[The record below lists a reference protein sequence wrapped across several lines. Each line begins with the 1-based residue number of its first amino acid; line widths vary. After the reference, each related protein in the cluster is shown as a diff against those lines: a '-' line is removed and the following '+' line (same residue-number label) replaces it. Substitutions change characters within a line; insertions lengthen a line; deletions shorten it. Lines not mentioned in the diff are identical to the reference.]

1 MVIAIDSGF
10 APACNSLEQPV
21 ALLPDHSPRNPALS
35 AGPAHKPATRQ
46 HPDRVT
52 PPFVSPEHQVT
63 ILAAVNGAGVV
74 ELGDLIAALPLHP
87 RPITAILA
95 LVEAGLLAVDF
106 HASFD
111 SPVWIWRP

>member
-10 APACNSLEQPV
+10 APACNSLERPV
-21 ALLPDHSPRNPALS
+21 ALTHDPNPRNPALS
-35 AGPAHKPATRQ
+35 AGPAHKPGTWQ
-46 HPDRVT
+46 HPGRVT
-52 PPFVSPEHQVT
+52 PPFVSPEDQVT
-63 ILAAVNGAGVV
+63 ILAAVTGASAM
-74 ELGDLIAALPLHP
+74 ELGGLIAALPLHP